1 MNALV
6 TGATG
11 FLGSRVVHTLL
22 EAGFKVRIYRRT
34 TSNLI
39 LLESVASELEH
50 SIGDITDEDAL
61 SAAMNEI
68 QIVFHVAGNVRF
80 GSKSLDLVN
89 VQGTSA
95 VVNAAINSRIERLV
109 HTSSVSA
116 VGASEQ
122 GLSDEHTKWET
133 LTDLWPY
140 GRSKTLA
147 ELEILD
153 GIHRGLDAVMVNPG
167 LIFGP
172 DHSKG
177 SALNVTHEYALKLR
191 DRKIKAYPSGG
202 TNVVDVDDVAAGHL
216 AALKHGETGARYI
229 LGSENLTWNVIFTQL
244 AEAMGSSPPRISIP
258 YPLAFAAGAAADFW
272 SAVTGHTLAFGR
284 SAARYTLKDR
294 QYSNLRAIE
303 ELGCSFRPFS
313 ETAQRVAD
321 SLNN

>member
-22 EAGFKVRIYRRT
+22 NAGFKVRIYRRK

-39 LLESVASELEH
+39 LLESVAAELEH
-50 SIGDITDEDAL
+50 SIGDITDEAAL
-61 SAAMNEI
+61 SAAMKEI

-80 GSKSLDLVN
+80 GSKSLDRVN
-89 VQGTSA
+89 VQGTTA
-95 VVNAAINSRIERLV
+95 VVNTAINSRIERLV

-116 VGASEQ
+116 VGASAE
-122 GLSDEHTKWET
+122 GPSDESTKWET
-133 LTDLWPY
+133 TSELWPY

-147 ELEILD
+147 ELEILK
-153 GIHRGLDAVMVNPG
+153 GVHQGLDAVMVNPG

-177 SALNVTHEYALKLR
+177 KALNVTHEYALKIR
-191 DRKIKAYPSGG
+191 DRSIRAYPSGG

-229 LGSENLTWNVIFTQL
+229 LGSENLTWKAIFTQL
-244 AEAMGSSPPRISIP
+244 AKAMGTSPPKISIP
-258 YPLAFAAGAAADFW
+258 YPLALVAGSAADFW
-272 SAVTGHTLAFGR
+272 SAVTGRNFAFGR
-284 SAARYTLKDR
+284 SAARYTLKNR
-294 QYSNLRAIE
+294 QYSNLRAIQ

-321 SLNN
+321 SLNS